1 MNQTAFLEYLNH
13 CFIPGVTKIRDAE
26 KLHGRRAALV
36 MDGFDGHD
44 SPEIQKLLEQFLV
57 KVVWLLP
64 HSSHLTQ
71 PLDLVTFSRFKAS
84 LHTTRLDWMPEG
96 ILGPK
101 DVSPKRLLKDIVA
114 LTRVLDPFT
123 SIHAWAR
130 AGWTV
135 DWAGKEPTAVFS
147 IEKVLANPRAPESE
161 VKRACL
167 TKKKVSS
174 PKRIKL
180 DYSATNKEKRALLAL
195 TTVPSP
201 SQ

>member
-1 MNQTAFLEYLNH
+1 
-13 CFIPGVTKIRDAE
+13 
-26 KLHGRRAALV
+26 
-36 MDGFDGHD
+36 
-44 SPEIQKLLEQFLV
+44 
-57 KVVWLLP
+57 
-64 HSSHLTQ
+64 
-71 PLDLVTFSRFKAS
+71 
-84 LHTTRLDWMPEG
+84 
-96 ILGPK
+96 
-101 DVSPKRLLKDIVA
+101 
-114 LTRVLDPFT
+114 
-123 SIHAWAR
+123 
-130 AGWTV
+130 
-135 DWAGKEPTAVFS
+135 VFS